1 MKMDELKKLD
11 IEEIENKVVE
21 LKGSLLKNNI
31 AKLNQGEF
39 DTNIFNK
46 IKKDIA
52 RCMTEINMR
61 NKGKE
66 NEQRQDKK
74 VDRNSCKEFIR

>member
-66 NEQRQDKK
+66 NE
-74 VDRNSCKEFIR
+74 